1 MSEIFRLR
9 KTGRAD
15 SLDGGF
21 TLLEVIIAL
30 AIISGVIVTVL
41 TTLNYHLGATERIE
55 SMTTATILAREK
67 IEDIN
72 LNGLPAEKEG
82 DFAPGFPGFRWQYY
96 TEDLPIPGIKK
107 VYLTVTWG
115 SNNKVVIETYKQT

>member
-1 MSEIFRLR
+1 MSEIAGLR
-9 KTGRAD
+9 KTALAD
-15 SLDGGF
+15 DRGF
-21 TLLEVIIAL
+21 TLLEVVIAL

-41 TTLNYHLGATERIE
+41 TTLNYHLEVTDRIE
-55 SMTTATILAREK
+55 SMATATILAREK
-67 IEDIN
+67 VEDIN
-72 LNGLPAEKEG
+72 LNGLPAKKEG

-115 SNNKVVIETYKQT
+115 GNNKVVIETYKQT

>member
-1 MSEIFRLR
+1 MSERAGLH
-9 KTGRAD
+9 KTALAASHD
-15 SLDGGF
+15 KGF

-30 AIISGVIVTVL
+30 AIISGVIVTIL
-41 TTLNYHLGATERIE
+41 TTLNYHLGATDRIE
-55 SMTTATILAREK
+55 SMTTATMLAREK
-67 IEDIN
+67 VEDIN

-82 DFAPGFPGFRWQYY
+82 DFAPRFPGFRWQYY

-115 SNNKVVIETYKQT
+115 RDNKVLIETYKQT